1 MITFRCWYCG
11 RRFAVADDRIGER
24 LSCTCKH
31 MLKVP
36 KRSGGRSKVHRP
48 VDWLI
53 ESVVYGGGG
62 AILGAS
68 LALLLLF
75 QTPLFVA
82 GGRWRVGGVLIGGL
96 AAAGFL
102 LGVLGG
108 ERGINWV
115 GRMIRSREE
124 D

>member
-11 RRFAVADDRIGER
+11 RTFAVAEARIGQR
-24 LSCTCKH
+24 LTCTCKH
-31 MLKVP
+31 ELRVP
-36 KRSGGRSKVHRP
+36 KRSGGRCKVRRP

-62 AILGAS
+62 AILGFS
-68 LALLLLF
+68 LAMLLVF
-75 QTPLFVA
+75 QTPAFVVGGRLRA
-82 GGRWRVGGVLIGGL
+82 GGLLIAGL
-96 AAAGFL
+96 TVAGFL